1 MTYVTVTSCVRVVL
15 VWMFLLLLRLQL
27 LYEEVEIITQTIET
41 TEHPRPYDF
50 CRRGAILRKLG
61 RIEPAFA
68 DLTRAIELEPTM
80 VDAYWHRHL
89 VHLLLNRKQQA
100 MDDLNLV
107 VKYNK
112 THAEAYK
119 SR

>member
-1 MTYVTVTSCVRVVL
+1 MSLIGVV
-15 VWMFLLLLRLQL
+15 LQL
-27 LYEEVEIITQTIET
+27 LYEEIEIITQAIDSSEK
-41 TEHPRPYDF
+41 PRAYDF
-50 CRRGAILRKLG
+50 CRRGAVLRKLG
-61 RIEPAFA
+61 RIQPALT
-68 DLTRAIELEPTM
+68 DLSRAVELEPTL

-112 THAEAYK
+112 THSQAYK